1 MHVPFDILQGFI
13 QFLKNSSEHYIV
25 GMQSVL
31 QSLIS
36 CTLQLQQDNLM
47 FSWPCIMN
55 WLYINYQLLYTDCYL
70 FIKY

>member
-36 CTLQLQQDNLM
+36 YNLQSQQDNLM
-47 FSWPCIMN
+47 FSCPCIVN
-55 WLYINYQLLYTDCYL
+55 
-70 FIKY
+70 